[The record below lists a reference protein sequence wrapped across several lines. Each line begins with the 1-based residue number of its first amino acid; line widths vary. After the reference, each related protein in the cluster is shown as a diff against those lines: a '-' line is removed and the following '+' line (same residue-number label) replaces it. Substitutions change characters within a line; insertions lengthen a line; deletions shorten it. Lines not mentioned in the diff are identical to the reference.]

1 MNTVAQDGLHLDL
14 QESQLS
20 AAWVAGADLR
30 VALSA
35 AHVFCAAGHWAQAPE
50 ETEETEGYLAPVL
63 LMFRQA
69 RWLGELTLSMGRL
82 AEGEVWVAGQR
93 LRRLPLPFASGA
105 PVRARLALANGV
117 VLEIEAEALEC
128 SLDGREKFTAM
139 LAC

>member
-1 MNTVAQDGLHLDL
+1 MSSPGLDDLRLDF
-14 QESQLS
+14 QESQVS
-20 AAWVAGADLR
+20 GIHAAGADLR

-35 AHVFCAAGHWAQAPE
+35 AHVFCAAGHVAQAP
-50 ETEETEGYLAPVL
+50 EETEGYLAPVL
-63 LMFRQA
+63 LLFRQA
-69 RWLGELTLSMGRL
+69 RWQGELALAMGRL

-93 LRRLPLPFASGA
+93 LRRLRLPFASGA

-128 SLDGREKFTAM
+128 SLDGREKFTAL

>member
-1 MNTVAQDGLHLDL
+1 MNAIAQDGLHLDL
-14 QESQLS
+14 QESQLN

-35 AHVFCAAGHWAQAPE
+35 AHVFCAAGHLAQAP
-50 ETEETEGYLAPVL
+50 EETEGYLAPVL
-63 LMFRQA
+63 LLFRQA
-69 RWLGELTLSMGRL
+69 RWQGELTLAMGRL

-93 LRRLPLPFASGA
+93 LRRLRLPFASGA

-117 VLEIEAEALEC
+117 VLEIAAEALQC
-128 SLDGREKFTAM
+128 SLDGSEKFTAM

>member
-1 MNTVAQDGLHLDL
+1 MSSPGQDELLLDF
-14 QESQLS
+14 QDSQVS
-20 AAWVAGADLR
+20 SIQAIGADLR
-30 VALSA
+30 VIFSA
-35 AHVFCAAGHWAQAPE
+35 AHVLCRPGHFAQAP
-50 ETEETEGYLAPVL
+50 EETEGYLAPVL

-69 RWLGELTLSMGRL
+69 RCLGELTLSMGRL

-93 LRRLPLPFASGA
+93 LRRLRLPFASGA